1 MQYRGTP
8 AAVTDFVAGRVDFV
22 IDSQTLLAPLVRDGR
37 ARGLAV
43 TTARRSQLLPD
54 LPTLQEA
61 GVAGYAASS
70 CQPLYAPRGSTSE
83 PLPTRSTALI
93 PAPHAPATRPRLA
106 LSGSIPLPD

>member
-1 MQYRGTP
+1 
-8 AAVTDFVAGRVDFV
+8 VTDFMAGRVDFV

-43 TTARRSQLLPD
+43 TTTRRSQLLPD

-70 CQPLYAPRGSTSE
+70 WQALYAPAGT
-83 PLPTRSTALI
+83 PTEIIAALSTAVTAVLND
-93 PAPHAPATRPRLA
+93 PAIRQRFAE
-106 LSGSIPLPD
+106 